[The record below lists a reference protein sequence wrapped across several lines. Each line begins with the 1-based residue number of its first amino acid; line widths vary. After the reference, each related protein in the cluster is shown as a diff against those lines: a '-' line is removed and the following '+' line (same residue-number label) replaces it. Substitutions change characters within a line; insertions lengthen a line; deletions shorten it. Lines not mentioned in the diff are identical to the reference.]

1 MPFTALL
8 VDDEPLAREG
18 LRMLLSRDP
27 DVSAIHEAKNGREAV
42 EAIRS
47 VRPDLVFLDVQMPE
61 MDGFEVA
68 RDVGA
73 EQMPAVVFVT
83 AHDKYAI
90 QAFEINAVDY
100 LLKPVT
106 EERFEKALAR
116 AKAHLE
122 PKLDG
127 PPDERGDEQSR
138 QILSLLEAM
147 ASPTRSLKRLAVRSA
162 GKTVFVDVEEIDWME
177 AAENY
182 VQLHAGRAEHLLRVT
197 MNTLEKSLDSDL
209 FLRIH
214 RSVIVNVRRI
224 KELQPVMHGEYVVTL
239 ANGVRLQSG
248 RMYNEK
254 LKALAANPF

>member
-18 LRMLLSRDP
+18 LRMLLAADAE
-27 DVSAIHEAKNGREAV
+27 VSSIREARNGREAV
-42 EAIRS
+42 EAIRA

-61 MDGFEVA
+61 MDGFAVLQE
-68 RDVGA
+68 VGA

-90 QAFEINAVDY
+90 QAFEINAIDY

-106 EERFEKALAR
+106 EERFAKALAR
-116 AKAHLE
+116 AKGLLQSKNADE
-122 PKLDG
+122 PG
-127 PPDERGDEQSR
+127 R
-138 QILSLLEAM
+138 QILSLLETIA
-147 ASPTRSLKRLAVRSA
+147 APRQSLKRLAVRTA
-162 GKTVFVDVEEIDWME
+162 GKTVFVDVADIEWIE

-182 VQLHAGRAEHLLRVT
+182 VQIHAGRAEHLLHVT
-197 MNTLEKSLDSDL
+197 MSTLEKSLDPEL

-214 RSVIVNVRRI
+214 RSVIVNVKRI
-224 KELQPVMHGEYVVTL
+224 KEMQPVMHGEYVITL

-248 RMYNEK
+248 RSYAEK
-254 LKALAANPF
+254 LKTMAENPF